1 MTSPSRLN
9 DSERLIETLKQ
20 PTAWPAFVRITGGVE
35 LIETHISWVLLTDD
49 FAWKIKKPVKFDFL
63 DFSTLERREYFCR
76 EELKLNRRFA
86 PQLYLGLAA
95 IRGTPEQ
102 PDLVISAGAETLN
115 AGQSAVSVNRANRLA
130 MPDVFEFAV
139 QMRRFDQTK
148 LLSRLA
154 ESGKL
159 DGALVDELADVV
171 AGFHARAE
179 RLPDLTN
186 DDATAT
192 DDDDDCEMADREWI
206 KPLAAA
212 AHENFDAL
220 QQRLDQPAQ
229 QSLLRQLEDWTDFEL
244 TSLKDVLQFR
254 RKNGMVRNVHG
265 DLHLGN

>member
-20 PTAWPAFVRITGGVE
+20 PTAWPAFIRITGGVE

-49 FAWKIKKPVKFDFL
+49 FAWKIKKPVQFDFL

-95 IRGTPEQ
+95 ISGTPEQ
-102 PDLVISAGAETLN
+102 PDLVINAGAETLGT
-115 AGQSAVSVNRANRLA
+115 GQPAESGSSANRLA

-148 LLSRLA
+148 LLSHLA
-154 ESGKL
+154 DNGKL
-159 DGALVDELADVV
+159 DVALVDELADVV
-171 AGFHARAE
+171 AEFHARAE
-179 RLPDLTN
+179 RLPDLTSH
-186 DDATAT
+186 DATAT
-192 DDDDDCEMADREWI
+192 CDDADCEMADCELI
-206 KPLAAA
+206 EPLAAA
-212 AHENFDAL
+212 AHENFNAL
-220 QQRLDQPAQ
+220 QQRLNQPAQ
-229 QSLLRQLEDWTDFEL
+229 QLLLKQLEYWTDFEL
-244 TSLKDVLQFR
+244 TCLKYVLQFR

-265 DLHLGN
+265 DLHL